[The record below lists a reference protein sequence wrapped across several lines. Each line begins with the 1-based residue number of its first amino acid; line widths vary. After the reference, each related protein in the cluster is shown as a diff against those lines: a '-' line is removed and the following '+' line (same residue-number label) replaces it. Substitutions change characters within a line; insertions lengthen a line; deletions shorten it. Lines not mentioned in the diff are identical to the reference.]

1 VPERLTGTPR
11 TIVSTLIQWQAFGL

>member
-11 TIVSTLIQWQAFGL
+11 TLVSTLIQWQAFGL